1 MAYKSK
7 LWDKKTPINGNSA
20 EKIIEAYRVGEN
32 QPVGLIYDE
41 DSPDITA
48 LIVSNPNYTKA
59 DVTRVLKEQLTALN
73 AKPETETETESKPKT
88 DK

>member
-1 MAYKSK
+1 MYKSK
-7 LWDKKTPINGNSA
+7 MWDKKTPINGNSA
-20 EKIIEAYRVGEN
+20 EKVMEAYRVGEN
-32 QPVGLIYDE
+32 QPVGLIYNE

-48 LIVSNPNYTKA
+48 LIICNPNYTKA

-73 AKPETETETESKPKT
+73 TGPETETETEPKPKT